1 MGDKVKGTNYGNSKM
16 TRSEVEDI
24 YDEAYGPSV
33 KQVRKS
39 VAERVAEKKANGTS

>member
-1 MGDKVKGTNYGNSKM
+1 M